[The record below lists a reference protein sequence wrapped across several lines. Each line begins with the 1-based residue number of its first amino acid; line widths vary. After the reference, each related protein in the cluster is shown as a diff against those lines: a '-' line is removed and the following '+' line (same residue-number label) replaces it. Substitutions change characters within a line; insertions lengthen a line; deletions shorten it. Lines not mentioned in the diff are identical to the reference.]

1 MNRFHVGLI
10 GLALLAGCNSGAV
23 STARP
28 AKINPPAGEELADF
42 VHDILQKSTDAASC
56 RRLIEQIN
64 AAMERPGSTLKI
76 ESLAGEQRNKL
87 GKELALSPR
96 EVDEVGRSEFTPLD
110 AYALEE
116 AFFFR
121 DAAKALDIATLSPIE
136 RAQAALDWTVRTVI
150 LLDSPNPAA
159 PPVFVALRGFGNGL

>member
-1 MNRFHVGLI
+1 MNRFSLGFI
-10 GLALLAGCNSGAV
+10 GFALLAGCNSGAM

-28 AKINPPAGEELADF
+28 VKAKPPAGEELAESI
-42 VHDILQKSTDAASC
+42 HDTLQKSTDAASC

-96 EVDEVGRSEFTPLD
+96 EVDEVGRS
-110 AYALEE
+110 
-116 AFFFR
+116 
-121 DAAKALDIATLSPIE
+121 
-136 RAQAALDWTVRTVI
+136 
-150 LLDSPNPAA
+150 
-159 PPVFVALRGFGNGL
+159 

>member
-1 MNRFHVGLI
+1 MNRFYTVFI
-10 GLALLAGCNSGAV
+10 GFVLLAGCNSGAV

-28 AKINPPAGEELADF
+28 TKVKPPAGEELTDV

-64 AAMERPGSTLKI
+64 ATMERPGSTLKI
-76 ESLAGEQRNKL
+76 ESLGGEQRNKL

-121 DAAKALDIATLSPIE
+121 DAA
-136 RAQAALDWTVRTVI
+136 
-150 LLDSPNPAA
+150 
-159 PPVFVALRGFGNGL
+159 